1 MIFQATHIFQCLY
14 CVSSHKSAID
24 ISLAIIWWTF
34 SIRWLGLCRCYAF
47 VYSIN
52 QRNLILFYLSSLS
65 VFPILN
71 QESSSVCLSVS
82 PIFALS
88 VKRSLR
94 RTDLLLS
101 SRSRSTLTQTSI
113 DPEIQALFSH
123 PCKQR
128 KLSQLFVLGH
138 LWVFI
143 LRWPQV
149 IVLYWRKIFAF
160 PREIRQVKIANDI
173 GRTWIWKALIENV
186 NYFSLCQQSTYY
198 NWSNVCLF

>member
-1 MIFQATHIFQCLY
+1 MI
-14 CVSSHKSAID
+14 
-24 ISLAIIWWTF
+24 
-34 SIRWLGLCRCYAF
+34 R
-47 VYSIN
+47 
-52 QRNLILFYLSSLS
+52 SLS
-65 VFPILN
+65 VLFVCLFNESTQLNFFFSLSLFFVSLSLLN

-160 PREIRQVKIANDI
+160 PREIRQVKHNTPRAF
-173 GRTWIWKALIENV
+173 LLQ
-186 NYFSLCQQSTYY
+186 Y
-198 NWSNVCLF
+198 